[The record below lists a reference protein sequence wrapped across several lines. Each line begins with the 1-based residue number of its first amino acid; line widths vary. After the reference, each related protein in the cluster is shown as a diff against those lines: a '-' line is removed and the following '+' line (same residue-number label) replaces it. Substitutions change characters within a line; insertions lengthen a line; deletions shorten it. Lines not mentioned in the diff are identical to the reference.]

1 MPESKK
7 LTKRQLAV
15 LDDLFAADSD
25 EQAVLKRHAVPRP
38 LYEKWLANERF
49 SSQIE
54 QRIANAYCQSRVIL
68 ARSAADAAKRLVELT
83 RKGEGETARKA
94 CLDIISLDVS
104 SGRPGASDSRPNV
117 DEPPPLVSLSPETAS
132 RLLAALAKGEQHTHD
147 ESA

>member
-38 LYEKWLANERF
+38 LYEKWLADEQF

-94 CLDIISLDVS
+94 CLDIISQQHLADCKAPS
-104 SGRPGASDSRPNV
+104 SAPPTPEDSVPAMN
-117 DEPPPLVSLSPETAS
+117 LSPETAS
-132 RLLAALAKGEQHTHD
+132 RLLAALAQAD
-147 ESA
+147 V